1 MKKLLAAVLLLL
13 PVPALAQPALWW
25 DRNVITTDVNGGSI
39 AKDDTIAIEV
49 KLNPNGTT
57 IRSVF
62 FDFQHQMNAISL
74 IDVQRDV
81 GIPAAATFSYTNN
94 YYPNCRFNR
103 TANNTSNN
111 GWTNYMNAQY
121 TCNTTTV
128 PHHAINRIHVS
139 VASAQ
144 NLAHASYIRMRFR
157 VTNVAAGFPY
167 DSIYMNFAIGYDAGG
182 GTMTNTENTGAKGVW
197 IELAPGANNLL
208 SGTVR
213 HGTNVSTG
221 LQGMMRLSVADTAA
235 QPTEVTNTAVGGTGN
250 FGFGQQLQP
259 SSWYRMRLM
268 VPADSIAALSRASVT
283 VSDYTAAVQE
293 WITQNLDKTFKNQNI
308 DRGIKYFAADA
319 NNNRE
324 FDGGDLQR
332 IFNAV
337 AGLDTLLKAPAGCT
351 GTCMVSIPTIRGE
364 TYDSLGFASWRTF
377 TNPTFTQLQTST
389 VDQNV
394 TLKYVLRGDVN
405 LSHSSPATAAQQ
417 QQAAFRM
424 GNFIVPGAS
433 SIDVNLNNVIVT
445 GNTLSIPFN
454 VDTKNLKLSGLQ
466 FEVKYDPTKV
476 KFEKLEVNTPSWI
489 SFVNDDKGVIR
500 FGALDRDF
508 KNFMSGNA
516 LVPFKLEFS
525 SVQAGVNLNS
535 TVQIYPTMD
544 AADDKGKQVGINF
557 NTTTIKLIGA
567 NFFKQP

>member
-1 MKKLLAAVLLLL
+1 M
-13 PVPALAQPALWW
+13 Q
-25 DRNVITTDVNGGSI
+25 
-39 AKDDTIAIEV
+39 
-49 KLNPNGTT
+49 
-57 IRSVF
+57 
-62 FDFQHQMNAISL
+62 
-74 IDVQRDV
+74 
-81 GIPAAATFSYTNN
+81 
-94 YYPNCRFNR
+94 
-103 TANNTSNN
+103 
-111 GWTNYMNAQY
+111 AQY
-121 TCNTTTV
+121 TCNATTV
-128 PHHAINRIHVS
+128 PHHAINRIMVN

-144 NLAHASYIRMRFR
+144 NLTQASYIRLRFR
-157 VTNVAAGFPY
+157 VSNVGAGFPY
-167 DSIYMNFAIGYDAGG
+167 DSIYMNFAIGYDAAG
-182 GTMTNTENTGAKGVW
+182 GTLQNTENVGVKGVW
-197 IELAPGANNLL
+197 VQLAPGANNLL
-208 SGTVR
+208 SGIVK
-213 HGTNVSTG
+213 HGTNVSSA
-221 LQGMMRLSVADTAA
+221 LQGLIRLSVTDTAA
-235 QPTEVTNTAVGGTGN
+235 QPTEAANTAVGGTGT

-283 VSDYTAAVQE
+283 VSDYTMAVQE
-293 WITQNLDKTFKNQNI
+293 WVTQNLDKTFKNQNI

-337 AGLDTLLKAPAGCT
+337 AGLDTLMKAPAGCT
-351 GTCMVSIPTIRGE
+351 GTCMVSVPTIRGE
-364 TYDSLGFASWRTF
+364 TYDSLGFSSWKTF
-377 TNPTFTQLQTST
+377 TNSSFTQLQTSA

-405 LSHSSPATAAQQ
+405 LSHSSLVTAAAQQ
-417 QQAAFRM
+417 AAAFTM
-424 GNFIVPGAS
+424 GRFIVPGAS
-433 SIDVNLNNVIVT
+433 SINVNLNNVIVT

-476 KFEKLEVNTPSWI
+476 KFEKLEVNTPSWV

-508 KNFMSGNA
+508 KNFLSGTA

-535 TVQIYPTMD
+535 SVQIHPTMD

-557 NTTTIKLIGA
+557 NTTNIKLIGA

>member
-25 DRNVITTDVNGGSI
+25 DRNVITTDVNGGPI

-49 KLNPNGTT
+49 KLNPNFTT

-74 IDVQRDV
+74 IDVQRSA

-103 TANNTSNN
+103 TANNTTNN
-111 GWTNYMNAQY
+111 GWNNYMNAQY

-139 VASAQ
+139 VASAE

-167 DSIYMNFAIGYDAGG
+167 DSIYMNFAIGYDAAG
-182 GTMTNTENTGAKGVW
+182 GTMTNTVNTPDGHGGKGVW

-221 LQGMMRLSVADTAA
+221 LQGMMRLSVTDTAT
-235 QPTEVTNTAVGGTGN
+235 QPTEAANTAVGGTGN

-293 WITQNLDKTFKNQNI
+293 WNTQNLDKTFKNQNI

-319 NNNRE
+319 NNNKE

-337 AGLDTLLKAPAGCT
+337 AGLDTL
-351 GTCMVSIPTIRGE
+351 M
-364 TYDSLGFASWRTF
+364 
-377 TNPTFTQLQTST
+377 
-389 VDQNV
+389 
-394 TLKYVLRGDVN
+394 LRGDVN

>member
-1 MKKLLAAVLLLL
+1 MKHFLAALLLCI
-13 PVPALAQPALWW
+13 PTSVMAQPALWW
-25 DRNVITTDVNGGSI
+25 DVNNVSTDVNGGPI

-49 KLNPNGTT
+49 KLNQAATT

-62 FDFQHQMNAISL
+62 FDFQHQKDALTL
-74 IDVQRDV
+74 IDVQRGV
-81 GIPAAATFSYTNN
+81 GIPAAASFSYTNN

-103 TANNTSNN
+103 TAQNTTNI
-111 GWTNYMNAQY
+111 GWDNYMNAQY
-121 TCNTTTV
+121 TCNSTTV
-128 PHHAINRIHVS
+128 PYHAINRIMVN

-144 NLAHASYIRMRFR
+144 NLEHATYVRLRFR

-167 DSIYMNFAIGYDAGG
+167 DSIYMNFAVGYDAAGA
-182 GTMTNTENTGAKGVW
+182 TMTNTQNVGVKGVW
-197 IELAPGANNLL
+197 VQLAPGANNLL
-208 SGTVR
+208 SGTVS

-221 LQGMMRLSVADTAA
+221 LRGMMKLSVTDTAA
-235 QPTEVTNTAVGGTGN
+235 QPTEAANVALSTGA

-268 VPADSIAALSRASVT
+268 VPADSIAALSRSSVT

-308 DRGIKYFAADA
+308 DRGIKYWAADA
-319 NNNRE
+319 NNNGQ

-337 AGLDTLLKAPAGCT
+337 AGLDTLVKAPAGCA
-351 GTCMVSIPTIRGE
+351 GNCMVIVPTIRGT
-364 TYDSLGFASWRTF
+364 TYDTLGLTAWKTFA
-377 TNPTFTQLQTST
+377 NPFFTQLQTSAVEQT
-389 VDQNV
+389 VP
-394 TLKYVLRGDVN
+394 LKYVLRGDVN
-405 LSHSSPATAAQQ
+405 LSHSSAVAAQ
-417 QQAAFRM
+417 AATFKM
-424 GNFIVPGAS
+424 GNFVVPGAS

-454 VDTKNLKLSGLQ
+454 VDTKSLKLSGLQ

-508 KNFMSGNA
+508 KNFMSGTA

-535 TVQIYPTMD
+535 TVQIHPTMD

-557 NTTTIKLIGA
+557 NTTSIKLIGA